1 VEAVQPLRQDHVTKW
16 RNLIL
21 QDALD
26 ERAHFELGREYLRAG
41 KYLEAAAEFRRCAEL
56 NPEFIS
62 AWLHLAEAYRQAG
75 VEKEAEAALATAADL
90 KNKEGCLT

>member
-1 VEAVQPLRQDHVTKW
+1 MEAVQPLRQDRVAKW

-41 KYLEAAAEFRRCAEL
+41 MYLEAAAEFRRCVEL
-56 NPEFIS
+56 NPEFIA
-62 AWLHLAEAYRQAG
+62 AWMHLAEAYRHVG
-75 VEKEAEAALATAADL
+75 VEKEAQAALATAAEL
-90 KNKEGCLT
+90 KKKRSHA